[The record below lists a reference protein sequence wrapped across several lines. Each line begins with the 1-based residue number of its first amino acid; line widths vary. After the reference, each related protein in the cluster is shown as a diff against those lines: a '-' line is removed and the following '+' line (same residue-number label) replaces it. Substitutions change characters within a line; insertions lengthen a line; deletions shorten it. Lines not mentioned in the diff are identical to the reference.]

1 MSEWS
6 QNRDLGSGLSDL
18 RSNEYPGRVAMMG
31 IGLDGDIA
39 LQAYAIMGRSEE
51 SRDRIFVQDGTS
63 IRTTAPRK
71 TPEEMAATKNSNL
84 IFYRALGSVGN
95 VHVVSNGAQT
105 DPILDDILYGFSLEE
120 AARQA
125 PTVKGTDLE
134 DIDLAAYEPDSP
146 NFTPRI
152 TGVIDLRPSTPTPFG
167 LAVVSKN
174 QETGEPDYAVY
185 TTDLD
190 ELESG
195 VGFGVQTYNG
205 NGNPL
210 PSFDREPWA
219 IPFGRNTVDTA
230 HMLWNTLNSENVVS
244 LAVRAI
250 DLETGEAVGTT
261 IVNSKA

>member
-18 RSNEYPGRVAMMG
+18 RSNEYPGRVAIMG
-31 IGLDGDIA
+31 IGMERDVA
-39 LQAYAIMGRSEE
+39 LQAYAIMGRSEG

-63 IRTTAPRK
+63 VRTTAPRK
-71 TPEEMAATKNSNL
+71 TAEEMAATAMSEL
-84 IFYRALGSVGN
+84 IYYRALGTEN
-95 VHVVSNGAQT
+95 MVHVVSNGAQT
-105 DPILDDILYGFSLEE
+105 DPILKGVLGWNSLER
-120 AARQA
+120 AAKKA
-125 PTVKGTDLE
+125 PVVDGV
-134 DIDLAAYEPDSP
+134 DLAAFEPDDP

-152 TGVIDLRPSTPTPFG
+152 SGVIDLRPNAPTPFG
-167 LAVVSKN
+167 MAVVSKN
-174 QETGEPDYAVY
+174 QQTGEPDYAVY
-185 TTDLD
+185 TSDLD
-190 ELESG
+190 DLESG
-195 VGFGVQTYNG
+195 VGFGVQTYAG

-219 IPFGRNTVDTA
+219 IPLGRDTVDTA
-230 HMLWNTLNSENVVS
+230 HALWATLNSENVVS